1 MAQWMSSKKEIVF
14 SFVSGENETMDE
26 HKERNC
32 VNNFLTEVGRWMN
45 LGKFDERNRIMEL
58 RRVN

>member
-14 SFVSGENETMDE
+14 TSVCGENETMDE
-26 HKERNC
+26 HKERNY

-45 LGKFDERNRIMEL
+45 LGKFD
-58 RRVN
+58 

>member
-14 SFVSGENETMDE
+14 NFVSGKNETMDE
-26 HKERNC
+26 RKERNC

-45 LGKFDERNRIMEL
+45 LGKFD
-58 RRVN
+58 